1 MILCSLGIRYKSYC
15 SNVGRTFMIDPDATQ
30 EKNYLY
36 LVELQKYALSELKE
50 GAVARDVYQKVVEK
64 IQTDREDL
72 LPYFVKTV
80 GFGVSHLYSLDAHSL
95 ELT

>member
-1 MILCSLGIRYKSYC
+1 
-15 SNVGRTFMIDPDATQ
+15 MIDPDASQ

-64 IQTDREDL
+64 IQTERDDL
-72 LPYFVKTV
+72 LPYFVKTL
-80 GFGVSHLYSLDAHSL
+80 GFGVSHRHYTEPRH
-95 ELT
+95 